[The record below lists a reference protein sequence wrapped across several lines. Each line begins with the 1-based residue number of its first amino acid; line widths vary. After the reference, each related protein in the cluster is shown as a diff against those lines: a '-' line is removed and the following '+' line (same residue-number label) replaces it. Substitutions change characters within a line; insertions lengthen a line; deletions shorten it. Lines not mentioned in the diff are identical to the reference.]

1 MEPYRLEGLIRETV
15 EDDILEE
22 DINPLTNFVSD
33 LLGSNPRAYK
43 RMANSFFL
51 MKSVNEALQKTG
63 DPQLDNVLIFGSLC
77 IQMCVPKFYQL
88 LVSVSDEKEKKNVFR
103 CLNSFNEFL
112 TDIQKNHKNAKQLPS
127 ILGCDP
133 SVKISEKDFNRLMD
147 MAQASGTLEKLNE
160 IYDRELE
167 HMQGS

>member
-51 MKSVNEALQKTG
+51 MKSVNEALQKTS

-88 LVSVSDEKEKKNVFR
+88 LVSVSDEK
-103 CLNSFNEFL
+103 
-112 TDIQKNHKNAKQLPS
+112 
-127 ILGCDP
+127 
-133 SVKISEKDFNRLMD
+133 DFNRLMN

>member
-1 MEPYRLEGLIRETV
+1 MEPYQLEGLIRETV

-43 RMANSFFL
+43 RLAN
-51 MKSVNEALQKTG
+51 
-63 DPQLDNVLIFGSLC
+63 
-77 IQMCVPKFYQL
+77 
-88 LVSVSDEKEKKNVFR
+88 
-103 CLNSFNEFL
+103 
-112 TDIQKNHKNAKQLPS
+112 
-127 ILGCDP
+127 LGCDP